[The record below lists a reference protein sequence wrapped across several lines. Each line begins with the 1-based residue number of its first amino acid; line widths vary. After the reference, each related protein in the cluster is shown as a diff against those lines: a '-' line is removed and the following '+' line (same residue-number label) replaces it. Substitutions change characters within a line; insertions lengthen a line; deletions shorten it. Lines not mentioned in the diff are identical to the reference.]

1 MPDLASSPMPDPI
14 VVVVVVVVG
23 NLCVPSWRGVTG
35 LEWQYVHV
43 VLEQGNVAL

>member
-1 MPDLASSPMPDPI
+1 MPDLAFSPTPDPI

-23 NLCVPSWRGVTG
+23 NLCVPSGWGVTG